1 MNRRGFMLLE
11 ILLATTAAVLVAI
24 AGFALL
30 DRVRSRVVQATE
42 RVEMSDLA
50 CSALAMM
57 EAGLVSPENM
67 HGSLHR
73 GVISLEDVEAGVMV
87 RDPKYRLDVESTPG
101 AWAGLV
107 QVDVSVLKPEG
118 DDVLYRAS
126 QIIPSRGG
134 GL

>member
-11 ILLATTAAVLVAI
+11 ILLAATAATLVAI

-30 DRVRSRVVQATE
+30 DRVRSRVVQASE

-57 EAGLVSPENM
+57 EAGLVSPENL

-73 GVISLEDVEAGVMV
+73 GVISLESVEAGVMV
-87 RDPKYRLDVESTPG
+87 RDPKYRLEIDSTPS
-101 AWAGLV
+101 AWSGLV
-107 QVDVSVLKPEG
+107 QVDVSVFAPEG
-118 DDVLYRAS
+118 DSVLYTVS
-126 QIIPSRGG
+126 QLIPTRGSVE
-134 GL
+134 